1 MEWFHPLRLRMNVHI
16 SYKVPKTSDLEK
28 LINQQVAKMG
38 RYLQVFRP
46 DLVHLKGIVTD
57 NSARQGFGVSLNLRL
72 PSGQMAA
79 QSSASTESA
88 AIKTAFDEI
97 TEQVKKHK
105 QLLRNQHQWPR
116 RRGPQRAELQTV
128 PFEDTVAVVKPELI
142 SHEDITRYIDVNFPR
157 LQRFIQRELR
167 YREDQGQ
174 LTPDQIAVE
183 DVVSEAIANALSE
196 QKEKPERMKLE
207 SWMHRLAMDAIT
219 DLATDGGGQDNI
231 PLERPRDQQNVEGAD
246 ESDVQFQQPD
256 DKLVEENMIADP
268 AANNP
273 EELAARRELIGLVAS
288 ALRDAGRLEREAFI
302 FYTIEGFT
310 LDEIADITSHTV
322 EEVRAAI
329 RRAREHLQR
338 ALPIQDPLKDK
349 LVEYSRSA

>member
-1 MEWFHPLRLRMNVHI
+1 MNVHI
-16 SYKVPKTSDLEK
+16 SYKVSKTSDLEK
-28 LINQQVAKMG
+28 LINQQVGKLG

-46 DLVHLKGIVTD
+46 ELVHLKGVVSD

-79 QSSASTESA
+79 QSNASTESA
-88 AIKTAFDEI
+88 AVKIAFDEI

-105 QLLRNQHQWPR
+105 QLLRNQHSWPR

-128 PFEDTVAVVKPELI
+128 PFEETIAAVMPEQI
-142 SHEDITRYIDVNFPR
+142 SHEDISHYIDVNFPR

-174 LTPDQIAVE
+174 LSPGEIAVE
-183 DVVSEAIANALSE
+183 DVVNQAIANALSE
-196 QKEKPERMKLE
+196 QDEKPERMKLE
-207 SWMHRLAMDAIT
+207 PWMHRLAMDAIAE
-219 DLATDGGGQDNI
+219 LAADGAGEGNI
-231 PLERPRDQQNVEGAD
+231 PLQRPRGQQNVLGSD
-246 ESDVQFQQPD
+246 ETVRQFQQPD
-256 DKLVEENMIADP
+256 DKQLEENLIADP
-268 AANNP
+268 TANNP
-273 EELAARRELIGLVAS
+273 EELAARRELISLVAA
-288 ALRDAGRLEREAFI
+288 ALRDSGRLEQETFI
-302 FYTIEGFT
+302 FYTVEGFT

-329 RRAREHLQR
+329 RRGREHLQR

>member
-1 MEWFHPLRLRMNVHI
+1 MNVHI
-16 SYKVPKTSDLEK
+16 SYKVSKTSDLEK
-28 LINQQVAKMG
+28 LINQQVGKLG

-46 DLVHLKGIVTD
+46 DLVHLKGVVSD
-57 NSARQGFGVSLNLRL
+57 NSAKQGFGVSLNLRL

-79 QSSASTESA
+79 QSSASSESA
-88 AIKTAFDEI
+88 AVKIAFDDI

-105 QLLRNQHQWPR
+105 QLLRNQHKWPR
-116 RRGPQRAELQTV
+116 RRGPQRATLPTV
-128 PFEDTVAVVKPELI
+128 PFEETVAVVRPEQI
-142 SHEDITRYIDVNFPR
+142 SHEDISRYIDVNFPR
-157 LQRFIQRELR
+157 LQRFIQREIR

-183 DVVSEAIANALSE
+183 DVVNEAIANALSE
-196 QKEKPERMKLE
+196 QNEKPERMKLE
-207 SWMHRLAMDAIT
+207 PWMHRLAMQAIT
-219 DLATDGGGQDNI
+219 ELGADGASESDI
-231 PLERPRDQQNVEGAD
+231 PLERRRGEQNVHASD
-246 ESDVQFQQPD
+246 EARLQFHQPD
-256 DKLVEENMIADP
+256 DKLVEENVIADP

-273 EELAARRELIGLVAS
+273 EELVARRELISLVAS
-288 ALRDAGRLEREAFI
+288 ALRDAGHTEREAFI

-338 ALPIQDPLKDK
+338 ALPIRDPLKDK